1 MTEQNQAT
9 LLQVFHDVFDD
20 DSIVLRPDLTAGDV
34 DGWDSL
40 AHVRLL
46 LTVERKFGIKFNA
59 VEAGKLKNVGELMQL
74 IDSKLSAPA
83 RK

>member
-1 MTEQNQAT
+1 MTEQIQT
-9 LLQVFHDVFDD
+9 KLTQVFHAVFDD
-20 DSIVLRPDLTAGDV
+20 DTIVLRSDLTASEV

-59 VEAGKLKNVGELMQL
+59 IEAGKLKNVGELAEL
-74 IDSKLSAPA
+74 IESKLSAPA

>member
-1 MTEQNQAT
+1 MTEQTQSALT
-9 LLQVFHDVFDD
+9 QIFQDVFDD
-20 DSIVLRPDLTAGDV
+20 DSIVLRPDLAASDV

-59 VEAGKLKNVGELMQL
+59 VEAGKLKNVGELADL
-74 IDSKLSAPA
+74 IESKLAAPA

>member
-1 MTEQNQAT
+1 MTEQTQSALT
-9 LLQVFHDVFDD
+9 QIFQDVFDD
-20 DSIVLRPDLTAGDV
+20 DTIVLRPDLAAPDV

-59 VEAGKLKNVGELMQL
+59 VEAGKLKNVGELADL
-74 IDSKLSAPA
+74 IESKLAAPA